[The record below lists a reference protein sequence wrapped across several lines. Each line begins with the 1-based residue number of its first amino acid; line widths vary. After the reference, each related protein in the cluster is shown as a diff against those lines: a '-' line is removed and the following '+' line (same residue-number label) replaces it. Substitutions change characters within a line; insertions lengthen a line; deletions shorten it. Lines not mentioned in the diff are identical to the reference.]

1 MSGEYDLWLED
12 SRQTL
17 IGGLR
22 QCYYQIPEE
31 VWDGI
36 DRRIKRG
43 DCAVLELAAFQEH
56 VKRLYEQ
63 HPEIRPQEY
72 EGRNHMNRPPPESDG

>member
-1 MSGEYDLWLED
+1 MEHDHWMESNRTVLVD
-12 SRQTL
+12 
-17 IGGLR
+17 GLR
-22 QCYYQIPEE
+22 ALYYQVPAE

-43 DCAVLELAAFQEH
+43 DCAALELAALQGR

-72 EGRNHMNRPPPESDG
+72 EGRNHRSPPPPDQDG